1 MRDRGTT
8 WLLVMASLSA
18 FCPSPLRSQELSA
31 REIVSRSSRA
41 IAGSGD
47 IASLRTLR
55 LEEVLEGRDRAEKW
69 EIIRPNLVRRQQE
82 GAFILLSDGRRA
94 GYLEGPRLADGTL
107 QGPHLVPPET
117 YYHFE
122 MDISIYVPAF
132 FDYPAEYAGLTTVD
146 GNPAHLL
153 RVNLPRGGVVVYA
166 IHAESFLP
174 VRVELPEWNLRRQMG
189 DFRQVGGFLL
199 PHRTW
204 DPRDPSQV
212 IVLRNLTV
220 NPDLDRSRFVF
231 PAGIR

>member
-1 MRDRGTT
+1 MLDCKTT
-8 WLLVMASLSA
+8 R
-18 FCPSPLRSQELSA
+18 FCVLAALTALGPSPLRSQEVSV
-31 REIVSRSSRA
+31 REIVSRCARA
-41 IAGSGD
+41 MAGSGD

-55 LEEVLEGRDRAEKW
+55 LEEVLEGRDRGEKW
-69 EIIRPNLVRRQQE
+69 EIIRPNLVRRQVE
-82 GAFILLSDGRRA
+82 GAFILLSDGSRA

-107 QGPHLVPPET
+107 QGPHLVPQET

-153 RVNLPRGGVVVYA
+153 RVNLPRGGVAIYA

-174 VRVELPEWNLRRQMG
+174 VRVELPEWNLRRQIG

-199 PHRTW
+199 PHRYW

-220 NPDLDRSRFVF
+220 NPDLDRGRFVF
-231 PAGIR
+231 PADIR

>member
-1 MRDRGTT
+1 MCDRRTT
-8 WLLVMASLSA
+8 WLCILATMTTLS
-18 FCPSPLRSQELSA
+18 PSELRSQELTA
-31 REIVSRSSRA
+31 REVVTRCARA
-41 IAGSGD
+41 VAGSGD
-47 IASLRTLR
+47 IANLRTLR
-55 LEEVLEGRDRAEKW
+55 LEEVLEGRDRGEKW

-107 QGPHLVPPET
+107 QGPHLVPSDT

-146 GNPAHLL
+146 GSPAHLL
-153 RVNLPRGGVVVYA
+153 RVNLPRGGVA
-166 IHAESFLP
+166 IYTVSAESFLP
-174 VRVELPEWNLRRQMG
+174 VRVELPEWNLRRQMA

-212 IVLRNLTV
+212 IVLRDLTV

-231 PAGIR
+231 PADIR